1 MFPEYECVPDT
12 TKLVGMRRQA
22 TTLFVSGLLAV
33 LLALVGM
40 HLPAPYVQ
48 DAPGPVSDTL
58 GTSQGKPLITIAH
71 PTATAKGRIFLVTVS
86 ESGGPRQNISAFQVL
101 LGWWRRS
108 DAVIPRRLL
117 YPDPGTTQQQVAT
130 QDNNDMIESQEAA
143 KVAALRYLKYPLT
156 PGVDI
161 ASVVLPAL
169 KGKLIADDIVVG
181 VDDTTVTDSAELL
194 KVESLH
200 KAGDTIVLHVVRG
213 TTHLDVPVTLQPP
226 AHGATTPT
234 IGISVVDSFTKPFAI
249 DINLADVGGP
259 SAGTAFALGIIDKLT
274 DGNLTGGRTIAV
286 TGTIDADGNVGAI
299 GGVIQKMAGARNS
312 GATVFLVPKANCAEA
327 LTAVP
332 HGLRLVPITTLTSA
346 VDVLKQI
353 NSGGSDVPT
362 CAAK

>member
-1 MFPEYECVPDT
+1 
-12 TKLVGMRRQA
+12 MRRQA
-22 TTLFVSGLLAV
+22 TTLLVSAVLAV
-33 LLALVGM
+33 ILAVVGM
-40 HLPAPYVQ
+40 HLPAPYVE

-58 GTSQGKPLITIAH
+58 GTAQGKPLITIAH
-71 PTATAKGRIFLVTVS
+71 PTATPKGRIYLVTVS

-117 YPDPGTTQQQVAT
+117 YSDTQTPQQVAT
-130 QDNNDMIESQEAA
+130 QDNNDMIESQEEA

-161 ASVVLPAL
+161 AGVVLPAL
-169 KGKLIADDIVVG
+169 KGKLMDDDIIIG
-181 VDDTTVTDSAELL
+181 VDNTTVTNSADLL
-194 KVESLH
+194 KVDSSH
-200 KAGDTIVLHVVRG
+200 KPGDQIVLHVVRG
-213 TTHLDVPVTLQPP
+213 TTQLDVPVTLQAPP
-226 AHGATTPT
+226 TGSTTPT

-286 TGTIDADGNVGAI
+286 TGTIDAEGNVGAI
-299 GGVIQKMAGARNS
+299 GGVIQKMAGARS
-312 GATVFLVPKANCAEA
+312 AGATVFLVPTANCAEA

-353 NSGGSDVPT
+353 NAGGTDVPT
-362 CAAK
+362 CPAK

>member
-1 MFPEYECVPDT
+1 
-12 TKLVGMRRQA
+12 MRRQA
-22 TTLFVSGLLAV
+22 TTLLVSGLLAV
-33 LLALVGM
+33 TLALVGM

-58 GTSQGKPLITIAH
+58 GTAQGKPLITIAH
-71 PTATAKGRIFLVTVS
+71 PTATPKGRIYLVTVS
-86 ESGGPRQNISAFQVL
+86 ESGGPRQDISAFQVL

-117 YPDPGTTQQQVAT
+117 FSDTQTPQQVAT
-130 QDNNDMIESQEAA
+130 QDNNDMIESQEQA
-143 KVAALRYLKYPLT
+143 KVAALRYLDYPLT

-169 KGKLIADDIVVG
+169 KGKLMNDDIIIG
-181 VDDTTVTDSAELL
+181 VDNTTVTNGADLL
-194 KVESLH
+194 KVDASH
-200 KAGDTIVLHVVRG
+200 KPGDNVVLHVVRG
-213 TTHLDVPVTLQPP
+213 TTQLDVPVTLQPP
-226 AHGATTPT
+226 AKGATTPT

-299 GGVIQKMAGARNS
+299 GGVIQKMAGARS
-312 GATVFLVPKANCAEA
+312 AGATVFLVPKPNCAEA

-353 NSGGSDVPT
+353 NAGSTDVPT
-362 CAAK
+362 CSAK

>member
-1 MFPEYECVPDT
+1 
-12 TKLVGMRRQA
+12 MRRQA
-22 TTLFVSGLLAV
+22 TTLLVSGVLAV
-33 LLALVGM
+33 ILAFVGM
-40 HLPAPYVQ
+40 HLPAPYVE
-48 DAPGPVSDTL
+48 DSPGPVSDTL
-58 GTSQGKPLITIAH
+58 GTAQGKPLITIAH
-71 PTATAKGRIFLVTVS
+71 PTATPKGRIYLVTVS

-101 LGWWRRS
+101 LGWSKSS

-117 YPDPGTTQQQVAT
+117 YPDASTTPQQVAT
-130 QDNNDMIESQEAA
+130 QDNNDMLESQEAA
-143 KVAALRYLKYPLT
+143 KVAALRFLKYPLT
-156 PGVDI
+156 PGVDV

-169 KGKLIADDIVVG
+169 KGKLMNDDIIIG
-181 VDDTTVTDSAELL
+181 VDSTTVTNSADLL
-194 KVESLH
+194 KLDATH
-200 KAGDTIVLHVVRG
+200 KPGDQVVLHVVRG
-213 TTHLDVPVTLQPP
+213 TTQLDVPVTLQAP
-226 AHGATTPT
+226 AKGSTTPT

-299 GGVIQKMAGARNS
+299 GGVIQKMAGARS
-312 GATVFLVPKANCAEA
+312 AGATVFLVPKSNCAEA

-353 NSGGSDVPT
+353 NAGATDVPT
-362 CAAK
+362 CPAK

>member
-1 MFPEYECVPDT
+1 
-12 TKLVGMRRQA
+12 MRRQA
-22 TTLFVSGLLAV
+22 TTLLVSSLLAV
-33 LLALVGM
+33 ILAFVGM

-58 GTSQGKPLITIAH
+58 GTAQGKPLITIAH
-71 PTATAKGRIFLVTVS
+71 STSTPTGKIYLVTVS

-101 LGWWRRS
+101 LGWWKRS

-117 YPDPGTTQQQVAT
+117 YPSSNTTPQQVAT
-130 QDNNDMIESQEAA
+130 QDANDMLNSQEAA

-156 PGVDI
+156 PGVVI
-161 ASVVLPAL
+161 ASVVLPEL
-169 KGKLIADDIVVG
+169 TGKLMEDDVIIG
-181 VDDTTVTDSAELL
+181 VDNTTVANTTDLQ
-194 KVESLH
+194 KVEASH
-200 KAGDTIVLHVVRG
+200 KSGDQIVLHVMRG
-213 TTHLDVPVTLQPP
+213 GTQLDVPVTLHPP
-226 AHGATTPT
+226 ANGATAPT
-234 IGISVVDSFTKPFAI
+234 IGISVADSFTKPFAI
-249 DINLADVGGP
+249 DINLFDVGGP
-259 SAGTAFALGIIDKLT
+259 SAGTAFALGIVDKLT

-299 GGVIQKMAGARNS
+299 GGVIQKMAGARS
-312 GATVFLVPKANCAEA
+312 AGATVFLVPKPNCAEA

-353 NSGGSDVPT
+353 NAGSSDIPT